1 MEITYKMS
9 ASIIKGLAFMLAL
22 QVEKG
27 PFMRMRGLF
36 FFLHTEKKA
45 NSKKSSDAFLCKDI
59 RREFDCMIFL
69 FKIRDGICIFHQL
82 KPFNFSH

>member
-1 MEITYKMS
+1 
-9 ASIIKGLAFMLAL
+9 MLAL

-59 RREFDCMIFL
+59 RREFGTFL
-69 FKIRDGICIFHQL
+69 F
-82 KPFNFSH
+82 